1 MTYKI
6 HNAVVIG
13 AGTMGAALAAHL
25 ANAGVPVTLLDIVPK
40 NLTPAEEAKGL
51 SLQDT
56 VVRNR
61 IVESGLQAAIKSRP
75 ASFFSREL
83 ASLVRIG
90 TLEDDF
96 SVIKDADWII
106 EAIVENLKI
115 KQGLMA
121 RIDEIRPEK
130 CIVSTNT
137 SGIPVG
143 SIAEGRSDGFKQH
156 FLGTHFFNP
165 PRYLKLLEVIP
176 TDDTIPEVVS
186 FISYFGEF
194 RLGKGIVPCK
204 DTPNFIGNRLLSG
217 TNAYA
222 LHYILENDYTVPE
235 VDAITGPAIGRPKTA
250 TFRLIDLVGID
261 VLGHVT
267 NNLIPAIPHDE
278 HALRYLKSPKV
289 NALMEAMAEKG
300 WLGNKTKVG
309 FYKQEQSE
317 GKRVFLPLDLK
328 TLEHVEPT
336 KPRFDSVGTAIK
348 AENLREKLV
357 AFVEGDD
364 RAAKLVKAITFQSFA
379 YASEMIPEIA
389 DTPKPIDDAMRWGFN
404 HEAGPFETWDHLG
417 VKKMIPM
424 MESAGFVPASWVIEM
439 IDNGNST
446 FYQYDGERKI
456 GAYNPSSR
464 SYEPIERDPTQIVL
478 KQEKDAGR
486 IINQNPGATLVDLG
500 EGVCCVEFHTKMN
513 ALDQDIFNMITDALD
528 RAESAEFEGVVIAND
543 DPRAFSAGANLG
555 MVLMAAKMG
564 QWDLLDG
571 VIKYLQDM
579 NMRMRYF
586 PKPVVVAPAGL
597 CLGGGGEITM
607 HASRVVAAGELY
619 IGQVEL
625 GAGVIP
631 AGGGIKELMRRV
643 VNPSIR
649 IKDNPPLPA
658 TQIVFELIG
667 QGKVATSAVE
677 AREFGF
683 LTQSDRIVMNR
694 DHLIAESKKE
704 VLHMLD
710 SGWHPPA
717 PEKIYAGG
725 RDLLAALRV
734 GVYMF
739 AEGGYITEYETHI
752 GEKAIYVMTGG
763 DLSQPTWVD
772 EQYILDL
779 EREAFLSLCGEEKTQ
794 ERMFAILDT
803 GKPLRN

>member
-6 HNAVVIG
+6 HKAVIIG

-25 ANAGVPVTLLDIVPK
+25 ANAGIPVTLLDIVPRE
-40 NLTPAEEAKGL
+40 LTPVEAAKGL
-51 SLQDT
+51 SLDDP

-61 IVESGLQAAIKSRP
+61 IVNAGLQTAIQSRP
-75 ASFFSREL
+75 ASFFSQNL
-83 ASLVRIG
+83 ASLVKTG
-90 TLEDDF
+90 NLEDDF
-96 SVIKDADWII
+96 NVIQEADWVV
-106 EAIVENLKI
+106 EAIIENLKI
-115 KQGLMA
+115 KQSLMA
-121 RIDEIRPEK
+121 RIDEVRSEK
-130 CIVSTNT
+130 CIISTNT

-143 SIAEGRSDGFKQH
+143 LIAEGRSDGFKQH

-176 TDDTIPEVVS
+176 TGDTLPEVVE
-186 FISYFGEF
+186 FISHFGKY

-217 TNAYA
+217 TNSFA
-222 LHYILENDYTVPE
+222 LHYILENNYTVPE
-235 VDAITGPAIGRPKTA
+235 IDAITGPAIGRPKTA

-278 HALRYLKSPKV
+278 HALRYLTSQKV
-289 NALMEAMAEKG
+289 NDLMRAMVDKG

-309 FYKQEQSE
+309 FYKQVQVE
-317 GKRVFLPLDLK
+317 GKKAFWPLDLQ

-336 KPRFDSVGTAIK
+336 KPRFDSVGEARK
-348 AENLREKLV
+348 AENLGEKLTS
-357 AFVEGDD
+357 FIEGDD
-364 RAAKLVKAITFQSFA
+364 RGAAFVSAITFQSFA

-404 HEAGPFETWDHLG
+404 HEAGPFETWDLLG
-417 VKKMIPM
+417 VKSMIPM
-424 MESAGFVPASWVIEM
+424 MKSAGFVPAPWVMEM
-439 IDNGNST
+439 LDNGNTT
-446 FYQYDGERKI
+446 FYRYDGERKV
-456 GAYNPSSR
+456 GAYNPSSGKYDPIDR
-464 SYEPIERDPTQIVL
+464 SPIHIIL
-478 KQEKDAGR
+478 KEEKDGGR
-486 IINQNPGATLVDLG
+486 VINQNPGATLVDLG
-500 EGVCCVEFHTKMN
+500 DGVCCVEFHTKMN

-528 RAESAEFEGVVIAND
+528 RAERGEWEGVVIAND
-543 DPRAFSAGANLG
+543 DPQAFSAGANLG
-555 MVLMAAKMG
+555 MVLVAAKMG
-564 QWDLLDG
+564 QWEMLED
-571 VIKYLQDM
+571 VVKYLQDM

-586 PKPVVVAPAGL
+586 PKPVIVAPAGL

-607 HASRVVAAGELY
+607 HGSRVVAAGELY
-619 IGQVEL
+619 IGQVEI

-631 AGGGIKELMRRV
+631 AGGGTKELIRRV
-643 VNPSIR
+643 VNPSMR
-649 IKDNPPLPA
+649 VRDNPPLPA
-658 TQIVFELIG
+658 MQMVFELIG
-667 QGKVATSAVE
+667 QAKVATSAVE

-683 LTQSDRIVMNR
+683 LTDSDRIVMNR
-694 DHLIAESKKE
+694 DHLIAEAKKE

-725 RDLLAALRV
+725 RDLLAALRA
-734 GVYMF
+734 GIYMF
-739 AEGGYITEYETHI
+739 SQGGYITEYETHI

-763 DLSQPTWVD
+763 EHSKPTWVD